1 MPRLNI
7 PALRTSDGPNG
18 VRGTRF
24 FNGVPA
30 ACLPCATGLGAT
42 WDTELLEKLGRLLGE
57 EAKAKG
63 AHVLL
68 GPTINI
74 QRSPLGGRGFESF
87 SEDGVLS
94 GTLAGYYC
102 KGVQKEGIA
111 ATPKHFVCNDQE
123 HERMAVNSIV
133 TQRAIREIYL
143 LPFQQA
149 LKICDAACIM
159 TAYNK
164 VNGLHASENKAIIDD
179 ILRKE
184 WGWKGLIMSDWY
196 GRHLNPTLTIRIL
209 ILGQVWNV
217 QYIGGRQCR
226 PRPRN
231 AGQDTLAWRGS
242 GPRCLVEQS
251 PRTHPG

>member
-1 MPRLNI
+1 
-7 PALRTSDGPNG
+7 

-30 ACLPCATGLGAT
+30 ACLPCSTALGAT
-42 WDTELLEKLGRLLGE
+42 WDTDLVEKLGALLGE
-57 EAKAKG
+57 EARAKG

-94 GTLAGYYC
+94 GTLAGHYC
-102 KGVQKEGIA
+102 RGIQSQGVG
-111 ATPKHFVCNDQE
+111 ATLKHFVCNDQE
-123 HERMAVNSIV
+123 HERMAVNTII
-133 TQRAIREIYL
+133 TQRALRENYL

-149 LKICDAACIM
+149 LKICQVACFM

-164 VNGLHASENKAIIDD
+164 VNGLHMSENPAIIED

-184 WGWKGLIMSDWY
+184 WGWNGLVMSDWY
-196 GRHLNPTLTIRIL
+196 N
-209 ILGQVWNV
+209 
-217 QYIGGRQCR
+217 
-226 PRPRN
+226 
-231 AGQDTLAWRGS
+231 S
-242 GPRCLVEQS
+242 S
-251 PRTHPG
+251 